1 VQIGDAYCHISTAII
16 YPKLNG
22 GHFICHLARASGQRL
37 AACSRKDSPINFVQ
51 DLETTF
57 IQSTFMQPM
66 FIFQQTRIILSKHV
80 ISSDSIASTV
90 LGGDDNRMQTPA
102 QLL

>member
-1 VQIGDAYCHISTAII
+1 
-16 YPKLNG
+16 
-22 GHFICHLARASGQRL
+22 
-37 AACSRKDSPINFVQ
+37 
-51 DLETTF
+51 
-57 IQSTFMQPM
+57 MQPM

-102 QLL
+102 QLLWIQVEHTFNSGDTCLKQSLKASNIQNVT